1 MSCVLPTGKA
11 SKVAVPPRSA
21 GLSRVSRRTLLAA
34 LAAFVTSANG
44 VTGVRP
50 SWAQGTGGTVD
61 VHCHV
66 FNASDLPVRGFLQ
79 RVVFE
84 DYGEQATDFA
94 LPSPLAAL
102 IAVLVDFLQVGVPSA
117 EEELADL
124 GEGAGDLALPFDPT
138 GGDAVDAL
146 ASALERVFGSG
157 DASALSADPDAVS
170 LSEQDVEA
178 FRTAVQLELALEGES
193 SESNEFLSEFGG
205 LALALF
211 DSDGAIGRTIRWAGW
226 LRAPR
231 MQIVEEYL
239 RLYSS
244 DGEIALLT
252 PALVDFSAWLD
263 DEPDSSIASQIL
275 TMEAVQRQ
283 CLAQHGTLLHC
294 YAPFDPWRQ
303 LAHTGAGRSPLELV
317 QDAVEQRGFIG
328 VKLYPPMGFR
338 PAGNRSGNLTFPAGS
353 AAIADFAGKLDG
365 ALEQLFAWAA
375 DHDVPILA
383 HAANGNGSGPM
394 YSERANPANWRAVL
408 EAHPGLRICLAHFG
422 DFDPVPDVGW
432 EQQTTDLMRDFG
444 NVHADISF
452 LHSVLAGGRHEDEAV
467 EKLATALG
475 NSAVLAQ
482 RLVYGTDWNMLG
494 REAGH
499 ERYFES
505 TMRAL
510 RRAGLQDAGLRAVR
524 RNNAVHFFGLSSGSR
539 TRERLAAWYQRH
551 GLDGS
556 GLDKLAGV

>member
-1 MSCVLPTGKA
+1 MSSVLRGGTA
-11 SKVAVPPRSA
+11 SQDAVQRSVDIA
-21 GLSRVSRRTLLAA
+21 RVSRRTLLGA
-34 LAAFVTSANG
+34 LAAFVASANS
-44 VTGVRP
+44 VRQ
-50 SWAQGTGGTVD
+50 SRAQGGSATVD

-102 IAVLVDFLQVGVPSA
+102 IAVLVDFLQVGVPTA

-124 GEGAGDLALPFDPT
+124 GPGAGDLALPFDPA

-146 ASALERVFGSG
+146 ASALDRVVGSG
-157 DASALSADPDAVS
+157 GASAFSADPDAGS

-178 FRTAVQLELALEGES
+178 FRTAVQLELALQGES
-193 SESNEFLSEFGG
+193 NGSTEFLSEFGG

-226 LRAPR
+226 LRASR

-239 RLYSS
+239 RLYSPN
-244 DGEIALLT
+244 GEIALLT
-252 PALVDFSAWLD
+252 PALVDFGKWLE

-275 TMEAVQRQ
+275 TMEAVQRR
-283 CLAQHGTLLHC
+283 CLEQHGTLLHC

-303 LAHTGAGRSPLELV
+303 LAHTGSGRSPLELV

-328 VKLYPPMGFR
+328 VKLYPPMGFK
-338 PAGNRSGNLTFPAGS
+338 PAGNRDGTLTFPAGS
-353 AAIADFAGKLDG
+353 AAVADFAGKLDG

-375 DHDVPILA
+375 DRDVPILA

-394 YSERANPANWRAVL
+394 YSERANPANWSAVL

-422 DFDPVPDVGW
+422 DFDPVPDTGW

-444 NVHADISF
+444 NVYADISF
-452 LHSVLAGGRHEDEAV
+452 LHSVLAVGRREDEAV
-467 EKLATALG
+467 EELAIAFG

-482 RLVYGTDWNMLG
+482 RLLYGTDWNMLG

-505 TMRAL
+505 MTRVL
-510 RRAGLQDAGLRAVR
+510 RRAGLRDAGVGAVCR
-524 RNNAVHFFGLSSGSR
+524 SNAIQFFGLSAGSG
-539 TRERLAAWYQRH
+539 TRERLAAWYERH

-556 GLDKLAGV
+556 GLEKLAGP